1 MPLFGEL
8 ASTGA
13 TSLSAINSVQN
24 LNNGH
29 LTKNV
34 LRNNKSDGQID
45 DLFQNPL
52 QEDREVCKYGSRCY
66 RKNEHHL
73 QTKKHPHSK
82 FFICYDIIYL
92 NFSVEELLPD
102 FMKNPNDFAISSN
115 LKQKLDIE
123 DEEKVLEQLAILEQA
138 ISPFIIT
145 VRKYLFLFYF

>member
-1 MPLFGEL
+1 MTCSKIPFRKTEKFVNMGQD
-8 ASTGA
+8 ATGR
-13 TSLSAINSVQN
+13 TSIIY
-24 LNNGH
+24 
-29 LTKNV
+29 K
-34 LRNNKSDGQID
+34 
-45 DLFQNPL
+45 
-52 QEDREVCKYGSRCY
+52 
-66 RKNEHHL
+66 RKNIL
-73 QTKKHPHSK
+73 TVSS
-82 FFICYDIIYL
+82 ICNGIIYL